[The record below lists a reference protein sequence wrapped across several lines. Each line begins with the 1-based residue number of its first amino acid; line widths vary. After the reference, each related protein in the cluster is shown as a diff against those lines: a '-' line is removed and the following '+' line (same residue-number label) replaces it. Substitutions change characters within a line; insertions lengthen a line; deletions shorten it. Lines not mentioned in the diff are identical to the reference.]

1 MNINAVDSGDK
12 SELNLHATCVAFGA
26 KGIVITGRSN
36 SGKSSLALQLI
47 SIGAVLVSDDRTRIT
62 LVDGVSVAHAPYHL
76 AGVIEARGIGL
87 LQVPYQQ
94 DALVQ
99 LLVNLDCNAA
109 QRLPEHHETNLL
121 GNMIDTIYKVGEPYF
136 PMALKA
142 LILGGR
148 YVG

>member
-1 MNINAVDSGDK
+1 MGDK
-12 SELNLHATCVAFGA
+12 SELNLHATCVAFDA
-26 KGIVITGRSN
+26 KAIVITGRSG

-47 SIGAVLVSDDRTRIT
+47 SLGAVLVSDDQTRIT
-62 LVDGVSVAHAPYHL
+62 RVDGMVVAHAPCRL

-99 LLVNLDCNAA
+99 LVVDLDGDAPS
-109 QRLPEHHETNLL
+109 RLPERREINLL
-121 GNMIDTIYKVGEPYF
+121 GNMIDTIYKVDGPHF

-142 LILGGR
+142 LVLGGQ
-148 YVG
+148 YSG